1 MGVTFTRNII
11 STVFVFVL
19 TPWIAGMGL
28 KNVFIIIGVLI
39 TAVLLGTFVFIYYG
53 KTLRVKSTKRYRYY
67 AARQY
72 ESRPV

>member
-11 STVFVFVL
+11 ATILIFVL
-19 TPWIAGMGL
+19 TPWIASMGL
-28 KNVFIIIGVLI
+28 RNVFIIIGVLV

-53 KTLRVKSTKRYRYY
+53 KTFRVKSTERYRYY

-72 ESRPV
+72 EPRPV